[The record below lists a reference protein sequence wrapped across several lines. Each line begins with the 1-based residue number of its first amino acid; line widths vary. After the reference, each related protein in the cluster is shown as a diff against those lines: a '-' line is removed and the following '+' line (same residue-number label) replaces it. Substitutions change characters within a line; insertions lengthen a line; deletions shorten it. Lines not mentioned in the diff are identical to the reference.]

1 MSADSSQD
9 SICNPFLP
17 VLDSPTQE
25 TDSGL
30 CIAILQV
37 MRTQSMHSVC
47 NFIFSEYKIQVMI

>member
-30 CIAILQV
+30 CIAICKL
-37 MRTQSMHSVC
+37 
-47 NFIFSEYKIQVMI
+47 